1 MHVVYFSKYSEQGP
15 SSRHRIYQFL
25 PALEAAGIRC
35 VVRPLFGLTYLRLL
49 RVRLGVLRVLLT
61 IPYCLVR
68 FLRRA
73 WDLLAVRGADL
84 VVIEA
89 QLFPY
94 APPVVERLLA
104 RLGCRLLHEYDDA
117 IYLTWGHRRKIPCLS
132 RLAVGTIV
140 GNEELAREAGLHGVR
155 AVVVPTVVDTERFIP
170 APAGPSRR
178 AEALTIGWIGLAYNL
193 SYLEALAPVFRRLQR
208 AHGVRL
214 RVVCSRPPRLAG
226 VRVEFVPW
234 RLERE
239 VEDLRGCNIGIMPL
253 PDTAWARGKCGLK
266 LLQYMAVG
274 LSVVASPV
282 GVNREII
289 VDGENGL
296 LAGTEAEWEERLGRL
311 LREETTRA
319 RLGRAARLTVERCY
333 ALRVWAPTVVA
344 LYRRFGARTVAA
356 RDPGAE
362 AGGIPHPTSRALKA
376 RTEP

>member
-25 PALEAAGIRC
+25 PALGAAGIRC
-35 VVRPLFGLTYLRLL
+35 AVRPLFGRTYLRLL
-49 RVRLGVLRVLLT
+49 EVRPGVLRTLLK
-61 IPYCLVR
+61 IPYCLLR

-84 VVIEA
+84 VVVEA

-94 APPVVERLLA
+94 APPAVERLLA

-117 IYLTWGHRRKIPCLS
+117 IYLTRWHRRKIPLLS

-140 GNEELAREAGLHGVR
+140 GNEELAREAGRHGVR
-155 AVVVPTVVDTERFIP
+155 AVVVPTVVDTERFVP

-178 AEALTIGWIGLAYNL
+178 AGALTIGWIGLAYNL
-193 SYLEALAPVFRRLQR
+193 ACLEALATVFRRLQR
-208 AHGVRL
+208 AHGVRV
-214 RVVCSRPPRLAG
+214 RVICSRPPRLEG

-239 VEDLRGCNIGIMPL
+239 VEDLQGCDIGIMPL
-253 PDTAWARGKCGLK
+253 PDTPWARGKCGLK
-266 LLQYMAVG
+266 LLQSMAVG
-274 LSVVASPV
+274 LPVVASPV

-296 LAGTEAEWEERLGRL
+296 LAGAEAEWEERLGRL
-311 LREETTRA
+311 CAEEATRV
-319 RLGRAARLTVERCY
+319 RLGRAARLTVERRY
-333 ALRVWAPTVVA
+333 SLRAWAPTLVE
-344 LYRRFGARTVAA
+344 LYRRFGERTAT
-356 RDPGAE
+356 RDPRAE
-362 AGGIPHPTSRALKA
+362 AGGIPHPADRALKA
-376 RTEP
+376 STEP

>member
-1 MHVVYFSKYSEQGP
+1 MYVVYFSKYSEQGP

-35 VVRPLFGLTYLRLL
+35 LVSPLFGRTYLRLL
-49 RVRLGVLRVLLT
+49 EVEPRALQTLLKV
-61 IPYCLVR
+61 PYCLLR

-117 IYLTWGHRRKIPCLS
+117 IYLTRWHGRKIPLLS

-140 GNEELAREAGLHGVR
+140 GNRELAEEAAAYGVR
-155 AVVVPTVVDTERFIP
+155 AIVVPTVVDPERFVP
-170 APAGPSRR
+170 APIAPARR
-178 AEALTIGWIGLAYNL
+178 AGALTIGWIGLAYNL
-193 SYLEALAPVFRRLQR
+193 ACLEALAPVFRRLQR
-208 AHGVRL
+208 THNVSVR
-214 RVVCSRPPRLAG
+214 VICSRPPRLEG
-226 VRVEFVPW
+226 VRTEFVPW

-239 VEDLRGCNIGIMPL
+239 VEALQGCDIGIMPL
-253 PDTAWARGKCGLK
+253 PDTPWARGKCGLK

-274 LSVVASPV
+274 LPVVASPV

-289 VDGENGL
+289 ADGENGL
-296 LAGTEAEWEERLGRL
+296 LAATETEWEERLGKL
-311 LREETTRA
+311 CAEEETRV
-319 RLGRAARLTVERCY
+319 RLGRAARLSVERRY
-333 ALRVWAPTVVA
+333 SLRAWGPPLIE
-344 LYRRFGARTVAA
+344 LYRRFGDRAA
-356 RDPGAE
+356 
-362 AGGIPHPTSRALKA
+362 AGGVS
-376 RTEP
+376 